1 MRTRTIVRA
10 ALRGSLRDIRH
21 VGAVPPGRAR
31 GLVARVYAQAERDF
45 GVVAPPLAL
54 HSGAP
59 RVLAASWLL
68 LRETLLVEGRV
79 SRAAKEAVAVEVSR
93 ANSCPYCVD
102 VHQAALE
109 TSPRPAPGSPGCD
122 AAEWI
127 RFGAGRGERAPFTA
141 EESPEIIGVALTF
154 HYLNRMVAVF
164 LDESPVPARTPAAAR
179 GPILRTVARAMR
191 PAAGPP
197 RPGEGSGLL
206 PPAPPGPRWAG
217 TGPVADA
224 VGRATAAVDDAA
236 RWVPPQVRRLLESR
250 LAAWDGS
257 PPGLGRI
264 WLEETLAGS
273 LRPPAEDLPTAR
285 IALLTAFAPYQVT
298 EADVAAFRER
308 HPGDR
313 KLVELTAW
321 ASLTTAVLLAS
332 RLAGAPAR
340 THGQE
345 S

>member
-1 MRTRTIVRA
+1 MVRA
-10 ALRGSLRDIRH
+10 VLRGSLRDIRH
-21 VGAVPPGRAR
+21 VRAVPPEDAQ

-79 SRAAKEAVAVEVSR
+79 GRAVKEAVAVEVSR
-93 ANSCPYCVD
+93 ANACPYCVD
-102 VHQAALE
+102 IHQATLE
-109 TSPRPAPGSPGCD
+109 TSPRLSPGSPGGG
-122 AAEWI
+122 AAQWI
-127 RFGAGRGERAPFTA
+127 RSGAGRGERAPFTA
-141 EESPEIIGVALTF
+141 GEAPEIIGVALTF
-154 HYLNRMVAVF
+154 HYLNRMVSVF

-197 RPGEGSGLL
+197 RPGEGNVLL
-206 PPAPPGPRWAG
+206 PPAPPGPWWAG

-224 VGRATAAVDDAA
+224 VGRSAAAVDDAA
-236 RWVPPQVRRLLESR
+236 RWVPWPVRRLLESR
-250 LAAWDGS
+250 LEAWDGS
-257 PPGLGRI
+257 PPGLGRT
-264 WLEETLAGS
+264 WLEEALASS
-273 LRPPAEDLPTAR
+273 LPPLAEHLPAAR
-285 IALLTAFAPYQVT
+285 LALLTAFAPYQVAET
-298 EADVAAFRER
+298 DVTAFREQY
-308 HPGDR
+308 PGDR

-321 ASLTTAVLLAS
+321 ASLTTAALLAA
-332 RLAGAPAR
+332 RLAGSPAR
-340 THGQE
+340 THRQE